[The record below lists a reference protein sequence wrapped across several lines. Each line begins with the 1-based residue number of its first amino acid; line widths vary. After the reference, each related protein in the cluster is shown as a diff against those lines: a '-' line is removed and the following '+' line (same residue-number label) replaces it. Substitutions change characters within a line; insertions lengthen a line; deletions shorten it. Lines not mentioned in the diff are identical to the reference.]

1 MSPAPLGACPAG
13 IRAGVAHLGRPA
25 SASLLLAALPGRDGL
40 LDLGRRWLL
49 HALFAGVARWFANGV
64 TALLRGLV
72 TALTTSAHPLVEEGW
87 FAGPERAMLEVAGL
101 LLLPLTLLGIGQ
113 CLLAGDVAGMVRVVL
128 VRLPVAVVLGAAAV
142 ALVRLALRVVDGLCQ
157 LVEAGM
163 HLRGPALYGE
173 FHASVSALE
182 ASGLGA
188 GSVLLLAIFAI
199 VVLFLWFELI
209 VRAAAIDACVL
220 LLPVTLAT
228 LLWPATSG
236 LARRLGETLA
246 ALVFAK
252 LVIVAVLAV
261 GTESLL
267 RGIGHSSLQSA
278 VEGAA
283 MLLVATL
290 APFSLLRLAPFV
302 EAGAIG
308 GLEGLSSRARRR
320 LGTTSERL
328 AVLWPLGE
336 VAPSVGPGEWEDGP
350 PLLEGT
356 PDLPDHWKAIVAW
369 REGRGPNPWTDP
381 NGPFAWRDP
390 EPDATDEAAVTGDGE
405 SSGEPSDPGGS
416 TPPGWT
422 TPPGWEGPGRRRPDS
437 EGPPA
442 TDAQGDGAWPL
453 ADPAAASG
461 GPQVDPTL
469 DPNRTTPEPGRVESG
484 GVEGGLGDWPPIIAY
499 EDLDDDE

>member
-1 MSPAPLGACPAG
+1 MNPASLGARPAG
-13 IRAGVAHLGRPA
+13 TRAGVAHLGRPA
-25 SASLLLAALPGRDGL
+25 GARLLATFPARLPARDGL
-40 LDLGRRWLL
+40 VDLGRRWLL

-101 LLLPLTLLGIGQ
+101 LLLPLMLLGIGQ

-142 ALVRLALRVVDGLCQ
+142 GLVRLALRVVDGLCQ

-199 VVLFLWFELI
+199 VALFLWFELI

-220 LLPVTLAT
+220 LLPITLAT

-261 GTESLL
+261 GTDSLL
-267 RGIGHSSLQSA
+267 RGIGRSSLESA

-320 LGTTSERL
+320 LGTTSERV
-328 AVLWPLGE
+328 AALWPFGDD
-336 VAPSVGPGEWEDGP
+336 APSVGPGEWEDGP

-390 EPDATDEAAVTGDGE
+390 EPDATNEGAVTGDGE
-405 SSGEPSDPGGS
+405 PPGEPSDSGER
-416 TPPGWT
+416 TPPGWQGRSRRG
-422 TPPGWEGPGRRRPDS
+422 PDPEGPLPT
-437 EGPPA
+437 EAP
-442 TDAQGDGAWPL
+442 GDGAWLPVEPTTVG
-453 ADPAAASG
+453 DVPH
-461 GPQVDPTL
+461 VDSNL
-469 DPNRTTPEPGRVESG
+469 DPNRTTPQPGGVDGRVEG
-484 GVEGGLGDWPPIIAY
+484 NLADWPPIIAY

>member
-1 MSPAPLGACPAG
+1 MNPASLGVLPAG
-13 IRAGVAHLGRPA
+13 ARAKGSHLGRPA
-25 SASLLLAALPGRDGL
+25 GPGPLLAVVRLRDGL
-40 LDLGRRWLL
+40 FGFGRRWLL
-49 HALFAGVARWFANGV
+49 HALFAGVASWFAHGV
-64 TALLRGLV
+64 TALLSGLM

-87 FAGPERAMLEVAGL
+87 FAGPERAMVEVAGL

-113 CLLAGDVAGMVRVVL
+113 CLLAGDVGGMVRVVL
-128 VRLPVAVVLGAAAV
+128 VRLPVAVLLGTAAI
-142 ALVRLALRVVDGLCQ
+142 ALVRLLLRVVDALCR

-163 HLRGPALYGE
+163 HLSGPALYEE
-173 FHASVSALE
+173 FHASVTALE
-182 ASGLGA
+182 SAGLGA
-188 GSVLLLAIFAI
+188 GSLLLLAMFAIFA
-199 VVLFLWFELI
+199 LFLWFELV
-209 VRAAAIDACVL
+209 VRSAAIDACVL
-220 LLPVTLAT
+220 LLPMTLAA
-228 LLWPATSG
+228 LLWPTTSG

-261 GTESLL
+261 GTDSLL
-267 RGIGHSSLQSA
+267 RGIDHSSLENA

-320 LGTTSERL
+320 IGATSERL
-328 AVLWPLGE
+328 VGLWPFGDM
-336 VAPSVGPGEWEDGP
+336 APSVGPGEWEDGP

-390 EPDATDEAAVTGDGE
+390 ASGAGDEETEGAPSGSPSDM
-405 SSGEPSDPGGS
+405 GEPAPSGRGGAALHE
-416 TPPGWT
+416 P
-422 TPPGWEGPGRRRPDS
+422 EGPLAGSVRGTGWPSGDRAAAGDVPD
-437 EGPPA
+437 
-442 TDAQGDGAWPL
+442 
-453 ADPAAASG
+453 ADPA
-461 GPQVDPTL
+461 L
-469 DPNRTTPEPGRVESG
+469 DPAFGPDQGGTARERVDQGTP
-484 GVEGGLGDWPPIIAY
+484 DWPPIIAY